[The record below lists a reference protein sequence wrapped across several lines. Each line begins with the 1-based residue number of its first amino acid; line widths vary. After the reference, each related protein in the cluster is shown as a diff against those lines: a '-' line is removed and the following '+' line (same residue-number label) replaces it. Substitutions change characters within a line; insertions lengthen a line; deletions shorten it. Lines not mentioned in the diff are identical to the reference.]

1 MAKRA
6 QEKDAQSTFSFAHIQ
21 YLGRNGYRSLPEWA
35 LFFLELGKIL
45 STLEIDS
52 HRYTIALALPT
63 RSYATALI
71 GAGIACSRIFLKSD
85 EISDHI
91 ETIYS
96 LPEDTSLK
104 YYDNGK
110 VKKALK
116 KDLVEYNGIR
126 LLGIQIE
133 DHTTIYLRPENVNK
147 VEIADVDYNHLPNK
161 QGGYSVALPSK
172 LAYAILQGR
181 SYEFFYRSRIEGFL
195 VGSRNTLKEEAS
207 LTLSITQHGEEKY
220 GTGSLTDLF
229 RVKGFVPNN
238 VGHRFLLTSPS
249 SSSNTIIEAL
259 QQVPAHCPVIF
270 DGAIGFLKWK
280 EMFADQDW
288 IVILDQTDLH
298 FPNAVS
304 QLNQDYSRRSESGRN
319 IEFPQLP
326 NGIEATFFL
335 RDL

>member
-1 MAKRA
+1 MSKTT
-6 QEKDAQSTFSFAHIQ
+6 QDKDAEGTLSFAHIQ
-21 YLGRNGYRSLPEWA
+21 YRSKEGYRTLPEWA
-35 LFFLELGKIL
+35 LFFLELGKAL
-45 STLEIDS
+45 STLERES

-85 EISDHI
+85 ENSDHI

-110 VKKALK
+110 IKKALK
-116 KDLVEYNGIR
+116 KDFVEYNGIK

-161 QGGYSVALPSK
+161 QSGYSVTLPSK
-172 LAYAILQGR
+172 LAYTILQGR
-181 SYEFFYRSRIEGFL
+181 SYEFFYRSRIEGL
-195 VGSRNTLKEEAS
+195 LIGPRNTLKEESS
-207 LTLSITQHGEEKY
+207 LALSVIQRGEEKY
-220 GTGSLTDLF
+220 GTGSLADLF

-249 SSSNTIIEAL
+249 SSSNTIVEVL

-280 EMFADQDW
+280 EMFADRDW
-288 IVILDQTDLH
+288 IVILDQTDMH

-304 QLNQDYSRRSESGRN
+304 QLNQDYSYRSKAERN
-319 IEFPQLP
+319 TQFPQIP

-335 RDL
+335 RDI